1 MRNIFFP
8 IFRMIVKPLMGKGL
22 DKIPFVSR
30 LFPFLL
36 QHIVPKGLIEIK
48 VRDHNIYIDTLHI
61 GTGLLMNRGSYE
73 TSVTRLLEN
82 IIKKGMVVVD
92 IGASVGYHTLTA
104 ARLVGEEGKVFSF
117 EPEPYSF
124 ELLVKNI
131 KLNGYGNVCA
141 INKAVSNRNGK
152 TSLFVPESYAQKSL
166 LLPHRRFT
174 NGKYIEVDMQTLDD
188 FFQDYV
194 ALDVIKIDAEGAEP
208 LILSGMTSIIRSNK
222 KLKII
227 TEFNPKRLRL
237 LGSSPEEYFN
247 MLSGY
252 GFLIHSLNDSTNL
265 IERVDETNILMD
277 YANEGLFTNLYCI
290 RNNSQ

>member
-1 MRNIFFP
+1 MRNI
-8 IFRMIVKPLMGKGL
+8 IFSIFTIVVKPLMGKDLGKL
-22 DKIPFVSR
+22 PFVSR
-30 LFPFLL
+30 LFTFLF
-36 QHIVPKGLIEIK
+36 QHVVPKGIVEIK
-48 VRDHNIYIDTLHI
+48 ARGHKIHIDTLHMSI
-61 GTGLLMNRGSYE
+61 GLLMSGDTYE
-73 TSVTRLLEN
+73 SSVTQLLEN
-82 IIKKGMVVVD
+82 IVTRGMVVAD
-92 IGASVGYHTLTA
+92 IGASVGYHTLTF

-208 LILSGMTSIIRSNK
+208 LIFSGMTSIIRSNK

-265 IERVDETNILMD
+265 IERVDETSILMD

>member
-1 MRNIFFP
+1 
-8 IFRMIVKPLMGKGL
+8 
-22 DKIPFVSR
+22 
-30 LFPFLL
+30 
-36 QHIVPKGLIEIK
+36 
-48 VRDHNIYIDTLHI
+48 
-61 GTGLLMNRGSYE
+61 
-73 TSVTRLLEN
+73 
-82 IIKKGMVVVD
+82 
-92 IGASVGYHTLTA
+92 
-104 ARLVGEEGKVFSF
+104 
-117 EPEPYSF
+117 
-124 ELLVKNI
+124 
-131 KLNGYGNVCA
+131 
-141 INKAVSNRNGK
+141 
-152 TSLFVPESYAQKSL
+152 
-166 LLPHRRFT
+166 
-174 NGKYIEVDMQTLDD
+174 MQTLDD

-208 LILSGMTSIIRSNK
+208 LIFSGMTSIIRSNK

-265 IERVDETNILMD
+265 IERVDETSILMD